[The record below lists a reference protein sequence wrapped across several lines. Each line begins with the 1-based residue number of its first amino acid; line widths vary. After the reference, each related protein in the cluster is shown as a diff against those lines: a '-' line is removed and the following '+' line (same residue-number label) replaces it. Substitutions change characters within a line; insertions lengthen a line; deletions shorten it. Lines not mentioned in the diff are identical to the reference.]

1 MFRSRC
7 SSLFWLALPLLMLA
21 ASCGGD
27 PARDDSGAILEG
39 GDLSVF
45 SIREGDCF
53 DDGDLTAE
61 ELVEVAAVPCA
72 EPHDNEVYAV
82 FDIAN
87 QDETFPGDDSLA
99 ARANEACY
107 QLFEDFVGIAYED
120 SALDFFPITPTKAG
134 WEDGDREV
142 ICAVYDLDFAK
153 LTGSMR
159 DSGF

>member
-1 MFRSRC
+1 MFGSR
-7 SSLFWLALPLLMLA
+7 LGLLLPALALLMLVA
-21 ASCGGD
+21 ACGGD
-27 PARDDSGAILEG
+27 PPRDESGAILEG

-53 DDGDLTAE
+53 DDGDLDADE
-61 ELVEVAAVPCA
+61 VFEVAAVPCS

-82 FDIAN
+82 FDIAAEG
-87 QDETFPGDDSLA
+87 DSFPGADSLM
-99 ARANEACY
+99 ARADEACY

-120 SALDFFPITPTKAG
+120 SALAFFPITPTEEG
-134 WEDGDREV
+134 WDDGDREV
-142 ICAVYDLDFAK
+142 ICAVYDFSFAK